1 MDRDE
6 LLDSIEAMRPG
17 RDDIVYLQRCG
28 DDYDWRIV
36 AAGEALSYAPPTGT
50 REPDVWMSFSA
61 AWPLDEPERLRAFFN
76 DLLAELESMQSR
88 ADRCRWPVEQPWPH
102 FH

>member
-6 LLDSIEAMRPG
+6 LLASIEAMRPG
-17 RDDIVYLQRCG
+17 REDFVYLQRSG
-28 DDYDWRIV
+28 DEYDWHIV
-36 AAGEALSYAPPTGT
+36 PVGDVLPDARPTG
-50 REPDVWMSFSA
+50 RPEPDVWMSFSA
-61 AWPLDEPERLRAFFN
+61 AWPLDEPERLRVFFD
-76 DLLAELESMQSR
+76 DLLAELESMQSS